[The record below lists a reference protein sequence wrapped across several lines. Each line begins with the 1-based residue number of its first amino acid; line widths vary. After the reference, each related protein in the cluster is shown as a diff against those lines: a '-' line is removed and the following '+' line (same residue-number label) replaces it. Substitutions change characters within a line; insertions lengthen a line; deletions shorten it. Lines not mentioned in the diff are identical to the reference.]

1 LNVNPPGF
9 IIPDMSEE
17 NTQNLPDSRSFE
29 ERLFARFDALDS
41 RMERMEAR
49 MDRIEARLDDLAT
62 RVERLEAESERRAV
76 ETKPIWERALAEIV
90 ALGQRFDVLEQK
102 VDALQ
107 EEVAVIS
114 RKVRAA
120 DNKLGEIASDM
131 LGLRADQKEVRK
143 QVDKLESEH
152 AR

>member
-1 LNVNPPGF
+1 
-9 IIPDMSEE
+9 MSEE
-17 NTQNLPDSRSFE
+17 NTQNSPDTRSFE
-29 ERLFARFDALDS
+29 ERVFARFDAIDAGLRDLNV
-41 RMERMEAR
+41 RVERLEV
-49 MDRIEARLDDLAT
+49 

-90 ALGQRFDVLEQK
+90 ALGQKVDGLSQKVDALEARVVALEVK

-114 RKVRAA
+114 RKVNVIESRTETFA
-120 DNKLGEIASDM
+120 LDM
-131 LGLRADQKEVRK
+131 FDLRVDQRELKKRM
-143 QVDKLESEH
+143 DKLDSEN